1 MLYPLPITIEPHV
14 IRKQNLEIYVPVVVD
29 PEHPKAAELMNQTIH
44 KNVMELIRTTGY
56 EQDPSYFQVQGWFE
70 IKLNERGYLS
80 LTLGIYD
87 YPYHAAHGMTYQRG
101 LTFET
106 ETGKLLSLPD
116 LFKVGAPYVD
126 VLSKHVAAQIKMRD
140 IQTLEPFK
148 SIQPDQDFY
157 MTDKALV
164 LFFQLYEIAP
174 YVYGILHFPIS
185 VYELNEIKADN
196 GIIDKLSY

>member
-14 IRKQNLEIYVPVVVD
+14 IRKPNLEVYVPVVVD
-29 PEHPKAAELMNQTIH
+29 PKHPQAAERMNHTIQ
-44 KNVMELIRTTGY
+44 KQVMELIRTSGY
-56 EQDPSYFQVQGWFE
+56 EEDPKNIQVQGWYE

-80 LTLGIYD
+80 LTLSVYD

-106 ETGKLLSLPD
+106 ETGKLLSLPE
-116 LFKVGAPYVD
+116 LFKSGAPYVD
-126 VLSKHVAAQIKMRD
+126 VLSKHVAAQIKERD

-148 SIQPDQDFY
+148 SIRPDQDFY

-164 LFFQLYEIAP
+164 LFFQLYEIAA
-174 YVYGILHFPIS
+174 YVYGFLHFPIS
-185 VYELNEIKADN
+185 IYDLKDIKAEN
-196 GIIDKLSY
+196 GIIDKLWY